1 MEGIK
6 VEHDLRQKCPSHSCV
21 RVWER
26 ESKPIKGRRRNGYIL
41 VFSQNVLSANQD
53 LWSQFWGVSLLC
65 HWHTLRREKENRS
78 QTLPANQRLSV
89 FFFSTGGRWE
99 RVRVAFNLLL
109 VIFFSFLLLLPN
121 TFLWGM
127 MCVSSTS
134 TAARRN
140 LGRTPGCRC
149 CSSYWSSRP
158 LAVTAAERLAATPS
172 SADWSSG
179 VVLNPVG

>member
-1 MEGIK
+1 MWECEKERANQSGEGGGTDTFLSSAKTYFQPIRIC
-6 VEHDLRQKCPSHSCV
+6 EANSGAYPYCV
-21 RVWER
+21 TD
-26 ESKPIKGRRRNGYIL
+26 ILYGGRRRIEVKHCQPINVW
-41 VFSQNVLSANQD
+41 VF
-53 LWSQFWGVSLLC
+53 
-65 HWHTLRREKENRS
+65 
-78 QTLPANQRLSV
+78 